1 MPLTEGLVVMVLGMG
16 LVFLAL
22 TVLMFA
28 MMGLEKAFRLKVAP
42 EETAPEFPPTSGR
55 QAEVV
60 AAIACALAR
69 ARAEVGREGPA
80 GVTARGESRDWD
92 WLWDESVDD
101 YGLTRG
107 SPYANV

>member
-28 MMGLEKAFRLKVAP
+28 MMGLEKAFRLKVAS
-42 EETAPEFPPTSGR
+42 EETPPESPPTPGR

-69 ARAEVGREGPA
+69 ARAEVDREGPA
-80 GVTARGESRDWD
+80 GAAGRGESRDWD